1 MCPIIL
7 TTIGSAM
14 ATIGGGAVATA
25 ATATA
30 TTAAGSVLGGA
41 FAGMSSAA
49 LGFSTLTTAIS
60 GATAIMGQQSQANAI
75 EAQNKAQRQRYLQQT
90 QVTNDA
96 LISKYD
102 AMADRQMQ
110 ENRLHSQKAT
120 ERQRAYEDAMSQV
133 TASAAESGTT
143 GINLAAIRQSMD
155 MEMGRGNVA
164 LGTNLSWRARQY
176 QREQKGYRS
185 TATGQILA
193 ATPSYEAPPSL
204 VGPLLGT
211 AGAGL
216 GNLGKFGGEEWLSK
230 ISTKYAPKAPEIP
243 KVTKP

>member
-1 MCPIIL
+1 
-7 TTIGSAM
+7 M

-49 LGFSTLTTAIS
+49 LGFSTLTTGIS
-60 GATAIMGQQSQANAI
+60 AVTAVMGQQSQANAI
-75 EAQNKAQRQRYLQQT
+75 KDQNEAQRRRYLEQT
-90 QVTNDA
+90 KITNDA

-102 AMADRQMQ
+102 AMGDRQMQ
-110 ENRLHSQKAT
+110 ENRLHAQQAT

-133 TASAAESGTT
+133 TTSAAESGTT

-155 MEMGRGNVA
+155 MEMGRGNVTLA
-164 LGTNLSWRARQY
+164 TNLRWRSRQY

-185 TATGQILA
+185 KATGQILA
-193 ATPSYEAPPSL
+193 ATPSYEAPPSI

-211 AGAGL
+211 AGVGL

-230 ISTKYAPKAPEIP
+230 LSTKYA
-243 KVTKP
+243 